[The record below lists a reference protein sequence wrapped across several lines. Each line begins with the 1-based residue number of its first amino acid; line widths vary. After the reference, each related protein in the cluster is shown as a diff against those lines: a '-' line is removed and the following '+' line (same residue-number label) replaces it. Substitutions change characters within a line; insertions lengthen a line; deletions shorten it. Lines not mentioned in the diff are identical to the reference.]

1 MNEPYPGAPDNYSGQ
16 PMSEPPQPPTQ
27 PSGPPAPYSA
37 PPAHHSG
44 PPAAPYEPTR
54 QYPAQPYAPGQ
65 ATPQYGTPSYG
76 ASDSYT
82 QPTPGQPEP
91 TSGYAQPDAS
101 YGQAGPYGQA
111 PYQSGYGTAPYSYM
125 APAKNGLSTTAIV
138 LIVLAVVVVI
148 GGVAGVVFATR
159 SSTSKQNASPAT
171 PGLPTLAT
179 SGPTAAP
186 PSTPPPSSTAGG
198 AKSIFTLPKTAA
210 GLTLST
216 NSGLGDIMS
225 QSLPDGVAGATTTG
239 LYTDD
244 NDQSKILILIGT
256 ATKLGN
262 PDLAVAGAFAGIGQS
277 PTMKLKSPKS
287 YDAGSQGGAMECA
300 GGSLSE
306 LGQNIPVG
314 VCAVADSHG
323 LILTIFTSR
332 SASSAASATRKL
344 RPSFEHS

>member
-16 PMSEPPQPPTQ
+16 PTSEPPQPPAQ
-27 PSGPPAPYSA
+27 PYGPPEPYSA
-37 PPAHHSG
+37 PPEPYPGPPAQHSG
-44 PPAAPYEPTR
+44 PPAATYEPTR
-54 QYPAQPYAPGQ
+54 QYPAQPYATGQ
-65 ATPQYGTPSYG
+65 AAPQYGTPSYG
-76 ASDSYT
+76 ASDSYA
-82 QPTPGQPEP
+82 QP
-91 TSGYAQPDAS
+91 TSGYARPDAG
-101 YGQAGPYGQA
+101 YGQPGPYGQP
-111 PYQSGYGTAPYSYM
+111 PYQSGYGTTPNSYT
-125 APAKNGLSTTAIV
+125 APAKSGLSTTAIV

-148 GGVAGVVFATR
+148 GGAAGVVFATR
-159 SSTSKQNASPAT
+159 SSTSKQNASPTT
-171 PGLPTLAT
+171 PGLPPVAS
-179 SGPTAAP
+179 SGPTTAP

-198 AKSIFTLPKTAA
+198 ANSIFTLPKTAA

-225 QSLPDGVAGATTTG
+225 KSLPDGVAGATTTG
-239 LYTDD
+239 LYTDP

-256 ATKLGN
+256 QTKLGN
-262 PDLAVAGAFAGIGQS
+262 PNVAVAGAFAGIGQS
-277 PTMKLKSPKS
+277 PTIKLKSPKS
-287 YDAGSQGGAMECA
+287 YDAGSLGGAMECA

-306 LGQNIPVG
+306 LGQSIPVG